1 MEFEGCCRVNV
12 DGLHWQLPQMKD
24 DNPIVRLNISN
35 VHFSS
40 VSFLFYVG
48 DNALLMFWWG
58 VGTETSWLGLGK
70 DHVLS
75 TQSRLETVTLRD
87 VETQSLL
94 QPLVCTWYNTYSRIS
109 LGYMWNLQILCILMI
124 FGTKNKSFYT
134 LHHVW
139 CGLVGSSSPFLVHLL
154 QTLCFT
160 WAFPTWYT
168 DWHLPSFVFGS
179 GKTYGF
185 CLFVC
190 TYCKYSLTLVYR
202 PLIHCSITHYY

>member
-58 VGTETSWLGLGK
+58 VGTKTTWLGLGK

-75 TQSRLETVTLRD
+75 AQSRLETVSHL
-87 VETQSLL
+87 EMLKHSLYCSHL
-94 QPLVCTWYNTYSRIS
+94 FVHDLIHIAEFHWDTNMYSDDLWHQKQEFLHFAS
-109 LGYMWNLQILCILMI
+109 CLMWTRRLFLY
-124 FGTKNKSFYT
+124 FS
-134 LHHVW
+134 HP
-139 CGLVGSSSPFLVHLL
+139 SSPNPVLYLSLSHLI
-154 QTLCFT
+154 
-160 WAFPTWYT
+160 YR
-168 DWHLPSFVFGS
+168 
-179 GKTYGF
+179 
-185 CLFVC
+185 
-190 TYCKYSLTLVYR
+190 LTSSQLRLWVR
-202 PLIHCSITHYY
+202 

>member
-109 LGYMWNLQILCILMI
+109 LGYKYVFWWSLAPKTRVFTLCIMSDVDSSALPLLFSSI
-124 FGTKNKSFYT
+124 FSKPCALPEPFPPDIPTDIFPASSFAQIKRTGFAY
-134 LHHVW
+134 L
-139 CGLVGSSSPFLVHLL
+139 CVHTVNIL
-154 QTLCFT
+154 
-160 WAFPTWYT
+160 
-168 DWHLPSFVFGS
+168 
-179 GKTYGF
+179 
-185 CLFVC
+185 
-190 TYCKYSLTLVYR
+190 
-202 PLIHCSITHYY
+202 